1 MPHQIFKTCENIYEI
16 LYPCQY
22 ETAGK
27 FGKIDQIKWCNRKQ
41 KRIKVFARVLAHLEN

>member
-1 MPHQIFKTCENIYEI
+1 MKYCIHVSMKQLGHSPPLNRPKWQ
-16 LYPCQY
+16 
-22 ETAGK
+22 